1 MEKENPKKVVSP
13 TQEFCIPLGL
23 LKAFQAD
30 VRVKPIVDHTNG
42 YITFDLPM
50 LISVLRGKDAEKAK
64 ELASEL
70 EKMGKAGGELIIMQ
84 R

>member
-1 MEKENPKKVVSP
+1 MEKETPKTVVSSAR
-13 TQEFCIPLGL
+13 EFAIPIGL
-23 LKAFQAD
+23 LRTFQTD
-30 VRVKPIVDHTNG
+30 IRMKPIIDHTNG

-50 LISVLRGKDAEKAK
+50 LISVLRGRDVEKAR
-64 ELASEL
+64 ELAIEL

>member
-1 MEKENPKKVVSP
+1 MEKTTGKTVVSP
-13 TQEFCIPLGL
+13 SREFAIPLGL
-23 LKAFQAD
+23 LRTFQTD
-30 VRVKPIVDHTNG
+30 IRVKPKIDHPNG

-50 LISVLRGKDAEKAK
+50 LVSVLRGKDIGRAR
-64 ELASEL
+64 ELANEL

>member
-1 MEKENPKKVVSP
+1 MEKVTRKTVVPPSR
-13 TQEFCIPLGL
+13 EFAIPLGL
-23 LKAFQAD
+23 LKTFKTD
-30 VRVKPIVDHTNG
+30 IRVRPKIDHPNG

-50 LISVLRGKDAEKAK
+50 LISVLRGKDVRRAS
-64 ELASEL
+64 ELANQL